1 MKKKIDKSTV
11 IIIGIISAFI
21 LFIIC
26 MIHYGNRS
34 TENTFQLSEVNDGVY
49 AIYYSTNSRVP
60 AQNYEVITVCCNG
73 NIYTC
78 KGSVQISY
86 VDIEPYATVKQ
97 YNLVNSDEVHIYVPK
112 GTVSYEESVNI
123 SRWKANS
130 IYKIGYSIFEYPPH
144 NQTIF

>member
-11 IIIGIISAFI
+11 IIIGIISVFV

-34 TENTFQLSEVNDGVY
+34 TENTLQLSEVNDGVY
-49 AIYYSTNSRVP
+49 AIYYSTHSRVP

-73 NIYTC
+73 NIYTF

-86 VDIEPYATVKQ
+86 VDTEPYATVKQ

-112 GTVSYEESVNI
+112 GTVAYEFFIENDKNYV
-123 SRWKANS
+123 A
-130 IYKIGYSIFEYPPH
+130 
-144 NQTIF
+144 

>member
-1 MKKKIDKSTV
+1 MKKIDKPTV

-21 LFIIC
+21 LFIVC
-26 MIHYGNRS
+26 MIHDGNRS

-49 AIYYSTNSRVP
+49 AIYYSTHSRVP

-73 NIYTC
+73 NIYTF

-86 VDIEPYATVKQ
+86 VDTEPYATVKQ

-123 SRWKANS
+123 SR
-130 IYKIGYSIFEYPPH
+130 
-144 NQTIF
+144 

>member
-1 MKKKIDKSTV
+1 MKKKIDKTTV
-11 IIIGIISAFI
+11 NIIGIISAFI
-21 LFIIC
+21 LFIVC

-49 AIYYSTNSRVP
+49 AIYYSTHSRVP

-73 NIYTC
+73 NIYTF

-86 VDIEPYATVKQ
+86 VDTEPYATVKQ

-123 SRWKANS
+123 SR
-130 IYKIGYSIFEYPPH
+130 
-144 NQTIF
+144 

>member
-1 MKKKIDKSTV
+1 MFYEKKKKKKIDKSTV
-11 IIIGIISAFI
+11 IIIGIISAFV

-34 TENTFQLSEVNDGVY
+34 TENTFQLSEVNDGAY
-49 AIYYSTNSRVP
+49 AIYYNTHSRVP

-73 NIYTC
+73 NIYTF

-86 VDIEPYATVKQ
+86 VDTEPYATVKQ

-112 GTVSYEESVNI
+112 GTVAYEKSI
-123 SRWKANS
+123 KKSR
-130 IYKIGYSIFEYPPH
+130 
-144 NQTIF
+144 

>member
-11 IIIGIISAFI
+11 IIIGIISAFV

-34 TENTFQLSEVNDGVY
+34 TENTLQLSEVNDGVY
-49 AIYYSTNSRVP
+49 AIYYSTHSRVP

-73 NIYTC
+73 NIYTF

-86 VDIEPYATVKQ
+86 VDTEPYATVKQ
-97 YNLVNSDEVHIYVPK
+97 YNLVNSDEVHIYLPK
-112 GTVSYEESVNI
+112 GTVAYEESVNI
-123 SRWKANS
+123 GR
-130 IYKIGYSIFEYPPH
+130 
-144 NQTIF
+144 

>member
-1 MKKKIDKSTV
+1 MKKKIDKPTV

-21 LFIIC
+21 LFIAC

-49 AIYYSTNSRVP
+49 AIYYSTHSRVP
-60 AQNYEVITVCCNG
+60 AQNYEVITVCCDG
-73 NIYTC
+73 NIYTF

-86 VDIEPYATVKQ
+86 VDTEPYATVKQ

-112 GTVSYEESVNI
+112 GTVAYEESVNI
-123 SRWKANS
+123 GR
-130 IYKIGYSIFEYPPH
+130 
-144 NQTIF
+144 

>member
-11 IIIGIISAFI
+11 IIIGIISTFV

-49 AIYYSTNSRVP
+49 AIYYNTHSRVP
-60 AQNYEVITVCCNG
+60 SENYEVITVCCNG
-73 NIYTC
+73 NIYTF

-86 VDIEPYATVKQ
+86 VDTEPYATVKQ

-123 SRWKANS
+123 SRWKDNS
-130 IYKIGYSIFEYPPH
+130 IGK
-144 NQTIF
+144 

>member
-11 IIIGIISAFI
+11 IIIGIISAFV

-34 TENTFQLSEVNDGVY
+34 TENTYRLSEVNDGVY
-49 AIYYSTNSRVP
+49 AIYYSTHSRVP

-73 NIYTC
+73 NIYTF

-86 VDIEPYATVKQ
+86 VDTEPYATVKQ

-112 GTVSYEESVNI
+112 GTVAYEESVNI
-123 SRWKANS
+123 GR
-130 IYKIGYSIFEYPPH
+130 
-144 NQTIF
+144 

>member
-11 IIIGIISAFI
+11 IIIGIISAFV

-49 AIYYSTNSRVP
+49 AIYYNTHSRVP

-73 NIYTC
+73 NIYTF

-86 VDIEPYATVKQ
+86 VDTEPYATVKQ
-97 YNLVNSDEVHIYVPK
+97 YNLVNSDDVHIYVPK
-112 GTVSYEESVNI
+112 GTVSYEEGVNI
-123 SRWKANS
+123 GR
-130 IYKIGYSIFEYPPH
+130 
-144 NQTIF
+144 

>member
-21 LFIIC
+21 LFIAC

-34 TENTFQLSEVNDGVY
+34 TENTYRLSEVNDGVY
-49 AIYYSTNSRVP
+49 AIYYNTHSRVP

-73 NIYTC
+73 NIYTF

-86 VDIEPYATVKQ
+86 VDTEPYATVKQ

-112 GTVSYEESVNI
+112 GTVLYEESINI
-123 SRWKANS
+123 SR
-130 IYKIGYSIFEYPPH
+130 
-144 NQTIF
+144 

>member
-1 MKKKIDKSTV
+1 MKKIDKPTV

-21 LFIIC
+21 LFIAC

-49 AIYYSTNSRVP
+49 AIYYSTHSRVP

-73 NIYTC
+73 NIRTF

-86 VDIEPYATVKQ
+86 VDTEPYATVKQ

-112 GTVSYEESVNI
+112 GTVAYEESINI
-123 SRWKANS
+123 GR
-130 IYKIGYSIFEYPPH
+130 
-144 NQTIF
+144 

>member
-21 LFIIC
+21 LFIAC

-34 TENTFQLSEVNDGVY
+34 TENTYRLSEVNDGVY
-49 AIYYSTNSRVP
+49 AIYYSTHSRVP
-60 AQNYEVITVCCNG
+60 AQNYEVITVCCDG
-73 NIYTC
+73 NIYTF

-86 VDIEPYATVKQ
+86 VDTEPYATVKQ

-112 GTVSYEESVNI
+112 GTVAYEENVNI
-123 SRWKANS
+123 GR
-130 IYKIGYSIFEYPPH
+130 
-144 NQTIF
+144 

>member
-1 MKKKIDKSTV
+1 MKKIDKSTV
-11 IIIGIISAFI
+11 IIIGIISAFV

-34 TENTFQLSEVNDGVY
+34 TENIFQLSEVNDGVY
-49 AIYYSTNSRVP
+49 AIYYSTHSRVP

-73 NIYTC
+73 NIYTF

-86 VDIEPYATVKQ
+86 VDTEPYATVKQ

-112 GTVSYEESVNI
+112 GTVAYEESV
-123 SRWKANS
+123 S
-130 IYKIGYSIFEYPPH
+130 IGR
-144 NQTIF
+144 

>member
-11 IIIGIISAFI
+11 IIIGIISVFV

-34 TENTFQLSEVNDGVY
+34 TENTLQLSEVNDGVY
-49 AIYYSTNSRVP
+49 AIYYSTHSRVP

-73 NIYTC
+73 NIYTF

-86 VDIEPYATVKQ
+86 IDTEPYATVKQ

-112 GTVSYEESVNI
+112 GTVAYEESVNI
-123 SRWKANS
+123 GR
-130 IYKIGYSIFEYPPH
+130 
-144 NQTIF
+144 

>member
-11 IIIGIISAFI
+11 IIIGIISAFV
-21 LFIIC
+21 LFIIY

-49 AIYYSTNSRVP
+49 AIYYNTHSRVP

-73 NIYTC
+73 NIYTF

-86 VDIEPYATVKQ
+86 VGTEPYATVKQ

-112 GTVSYEESVNI
+112 GTVVYEESVNI
-123 SRWKANS
+123 GR
-130 IYKIGYSIFEYPPH
+130 
-144 NQTIF
+144 